1 MTSQINMVVWVYWY
15 VGVLVYWYILSLG
28 DLWELQIPRLHVA
41 NRGSAVRVLGWFGWV
56 SEDGKM
62 ATPHGLVILAK
73 VIDCT
78 MVGEY
83 LQHMGVLA
91 HVQRSTGAPMV
102 QVVPERAGFPNKNM
116 QEIRPYLVRHLQE
129 FHVSCGETNF

>member
-1 MTSQINMVVWVYWY
+1 
-15 VGVLVYWYILSLG
+15 
-28 DLWELQIPRLHVA
+28 
-41 NRGSAVRVLGWFGWV
+41 
-56 SEDGKM
+56 M

-91 HVQRSTGAPMV
+91 HVPGAPMV
-102 QVVPERAGFPNKNM
+102 QVVPERAGFPNKKHARNS
-116 QEIRPYLVRHLQE
+116 PLSCKT
-129 FHVSCGETNF
+129 FAGVSCFLW

>member
-1 MTSQINMVVWVYWY
+1 
-15 VGVLVYWYILSLG
+15 
-28 DLWELQIPRLHVA
+28 
-41 NRGSAVRVLGWFGWV
+41 
-56 SEDGKM
+56 M

-91 HVQRSTGAPMV
+91 HVQRELQV
-102 QVVPERAGFPNKNM
+102 LQVLHVVPERAGFPNKNM

-129 FHVSCGETNF
+129 FHVLVVKPTFSALGSWYFLQFGCQV